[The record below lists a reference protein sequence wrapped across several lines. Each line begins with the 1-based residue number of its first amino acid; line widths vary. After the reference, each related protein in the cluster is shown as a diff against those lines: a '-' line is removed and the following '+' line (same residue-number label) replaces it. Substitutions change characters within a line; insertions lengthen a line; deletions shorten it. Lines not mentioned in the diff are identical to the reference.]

1 MSEKELDRILAIW
14 FCSVVFIFVAAIA
27 LLFIQ
32 GCNGTTYD
40 IEVPTGG
47 NGDSLTYQRI
57 HREVIAPKC
66 LACHGPGSKDL
77 TTYQALMKY
86 VVPGNSQGSK
96 LCTIVAIGKMPPGNP
111 LPQGTVDLLCEWIQ
125 DGAPA

>member
-1 MSEKELDRILAIW
+1 MSEKELDRLITFW
-14 FCSVVFIFVAAIA
+14 FLSAALIFLIA
-27 LLFIQ
+27 LGLLLLQ
-32 GCNGTTYD
+32 GCNGTAYD
-40 IEVPTGG
+40 IEVPTGNSG
-47 NGDSLTYQRI
+47 GSLTYDKI

-96 LCTIVAIGKMPPGNP
+96 LCTIVAIGKMPPGAP
-111 LPQGTVDLLCEWIQ
+111 LPQGTVDLLCEWIS
-125 DGAPA
+125 DGAPI